1 MSLSTTALTGL
12 AALLVQS
19 AGVPQDASQD
29 PVLEDDGVT
38 SVSELIII
46 APRRRGDVQTDIPPE
61 LELDAADI
69 QAYGA
74 SDIAQ
79 LLEFLEPVTTSS
91 RGGSPVFLVN
101 GRRISGFREIRGLP
115 SEAIERV
122 QVLPEEVA
130 LQFGYRADQRVVNFI
145 LKDPFRSTT
154 AEVQLRGPTAGGR
167 SGYEVEAD
175 ILRIDGDNRWSIDIE
190 HERDTA
196 LFETERNIVRDP
208 GSTPYDLIGN
218 ISAPMFGA
226 EIDPAFSAAVGQ
238 TAFVAPVPMGGTSL
252 ADFAGAYGPPGRGN
266 LSDWRTLQPESEQNS
281 ISATL
286 KRGLPGDIQATVSA
300 SLEDQTSERF
310 NGLPGLALIVPSGV
324 GGSPFSQDVT
334 LYRFLDT
341 PEALSTRTDSL
352 QAELGVLLD
361 GFIGDDWRWSF
372 NGEYT
377 RNERDTVTGR
387 GFDVTTYQDRLDAGD
402 PAVSP
407 FGPLTGAHFTRL
419 PDDLANSV
427 TSRYSGEAVFTGP
440 LMELPAG
447 DLRSTFTFGA
457 DRQTLES
464 WSLRS
469 GVETERDL
477 SRDRLNAQTSF
488 DVPVFERDEE
498 NPTLLGDLSLN
509 VNAGYEDVS
518 DFGGLNTLG
527 VNLNWSPVDRLSFL
541 TGYTRQ
547 DQAPGIA
554 QLNDPVIAT
563 PNTAVFDFATGDT
576 VLVTRTTGGNPDLN
590 AATRSVWRAGLN
602 WQPLEGE
609 QLRITST
616 WTRTSI
622 ENEVNGF
629 PAVTAALEAALPDR
643 FTRDGDG
650 TLLAVDARPVNF
662 AQVDRQDLRT
672 GFSFSRAFGQPTQ
685 AATRD
690 AGARGQ
696 GRGPGQRGQGQRG
709 QGEPGQG
716 ERGEARPAPPQDGS
730 APAEGPGGG
739 AVVVREG
746 GEGPPR
752 GAGRTGGG
760 QGGPGG
766 GMRMGG
772 GGRGGPGGGMQ
783 PGQGRYNISVFHTWR
798 IQDEILIAP
807 GLPIL
812 DLLDGD
818 ATDAGGGSPRHQ
830 IQAQGGVFRN
840 GMGVF
845 VNATWR
851 EGTRVDGGTGPDLF
865 FDDRTTVGINAF
877 VDLGAREGL
886 VARLPWLE
894 NSRVNLRVQNL
905 FNSRPSVVSSDGTTP
920 VNYQPDFLD
929 PEGRTISITFRKIL
943 F

>member
-1 MSLSTTALTGL
+1 
-12 AALLVQS
+12 
-19 AGVPQDASQD
+19 
-29 PVLEDDGVT
+29 
-38 SVSELIII
+38 
-46 APRRRGDVQTDIPPE
+46 
-61 LELDAADI
+61 
-69 QAYGA
+69 
-74 SDIAQ
+74 
-79 LLEFLEPVTTSS
+79 
-91 RGGSPVFLVN
+91 
-101 GRRISGFREIRGLP
+101 
-115 SEAIERV
+115 
-122 QVLPEEVA
+122 EVA

-154 AEVQLRGPTAGGR
+154 TELELRAPTAGGR
-167 SGYEVEAD
+167 SGYEVDAN

-218 ISAPMFGA
+218 ISAPRFGD
-226 EIDPAFSAAVGQ
+226 EIDPVFSGLVGQ
-238 TAFVAPVPMGGTSL
+238 TAIVAPVSGSGSSL
-252 ADFAGAYGPPGRGN
+252 ADFVNAYGPVRAGG
-266 LSDWRTLQPESEQNS
+266 LSDWRTLRPETEQNS

-286 KRGLPGDIQATVSA
+286 KRGLPGDIQATLSA
-300 SLEDQTSERF
+300 SLEDETSERF
-310 NGLPGLALIVPSGV
+310 NGLPGLALLVPSGV
-324 GGSPFSQDVT
+324 GGSPFTQDVT
-334 LYRFLDT
+334 LYRFLDA

-377 RNERDTVTGR
+377 RNERDTVTGQ
-387 GFDVTTYQDRLDAGD
+387 GFDVATYQDRLDAGD
-402 PAVSP
+402 PTVSP
-407 FGPLTGAHFTRL
+407 FGPLTAAQFTRR

-427 TSRYSGEAVFTGP
+427 TSRYSAEGVFTGP

-447 DLRSTFTFGA
+447 DLRSTFTLGA

-469 GVETERDL
+469 GVETEREL

-488 DVPVFERDEE
+488 DIPLFERDDE
-498 NPTLLGDLSLN
+498 NPSLLGALSLN
-509 VNAGYEDVS
+509 LNAGYEDVS

-527 VNLNWSPVDRLSFL
+527 VNLNWSPANRLSFL

-547 DQAPGIA
+547 DQAPSIA

-563 PNTAVFDFATGDT
+563 PNTAVFDFSTGDT
-576 VLVTRTTGGNPDLN
+576 VLVTRTTGGNADLD
-590 AATRSVWRAGLN
+590 AATRSVWRAGVN
-602 WQPLEGE
+602 WQPLADE

-672 GFSFSRAFGQPTQ
+672 GFTFSRTFGQPTQ
-685 AATRD
+685 AATPA
-690 AGARGQ
+690 AGARGPGERAPGERGQ
-696 GRGPGQRGQGQRG
+696 GFRGPGERGQGERAP
-709 QGEPGQG
+709 GEPGQG
-716 ERGEARPAPPQDGS
+716 RPVPPQDGA
-730 APAEGPGGG
+730 APAEGPGG
-739 AVVVREG
+739 APVVVREG
-746 GEGPPR
+746 VEGPP
-752 GAGRTGGG
+752 
-760 QGGPGG
+760 PGG

-772 GGRGGPGGGMQ
+772 GGQGGPGGMGGGGRMGGGGGMQ

-830 IQAQGGVFRN
+830 I
-840 GMGVF
+840 
-845 VNATWR
+845 
-851 EGTRVDGGTGPDLF
+851 
-865 FDDRTTVGINAF
+865 
-877 VDLGAREGL
+877 
-886 VARLPWLE
+886 
-894 NSRVNLRVQNL
+894 
-905 FNSRPSVVSSDGTTP
+905 
-920 VNYQPDFLD
+920 
-929 PEGRTISITFRKIL
+929 
-943 F
+943 

>member
-19 AGVPQDASQD
+19 AGVPQDAGQD
-29 PVLEDDGVT
+29 QTWEDEGVT
-38 SVSELIII
+38 SVAEVIIV
-46 APRRRGDVQTDIPPE
+46 APRRRGDVQTDIAPE
-61 LELDAADI
+61 LELNAADI

-79 LLEFLEPVTTSS
+79 LLEVLEPVTTSS

-115 SEAIERV
+115 SEAIERI

-154 AEVQLRGPTAGGR
+154 TEVQFRGPTAGGR
-167 SGYEVEAD
+167 SGYEIEAD

-208 GSTPYDLIGN
+208 GSTPFDLIGN
-218 ISAPMFGA
+218 ISGAPWGA

-238 TAFVAPVPMGGTSL
+238 TAFVAPVPVGGTSL

-266 LSDWRTLQPESEQNS
+266 LSDWRTLQPETEQNS

-286 KRGLPGDIQATVSA
+286 KRGLPGDVQATVSA

-310 NGLPGLALIVPSGV
+310 NGLPGLALIVPTGV
-324 GGSPFSQDVT
+324 GGSPFTQDVT

-352 QAELGVLLD
+352 QVELGVLLD

-377 RNERDTVTGR
+377 RNERDTITGR
-387 GFDVTTYQDRLDAGD
+387 GFDITPYQDRLDAGD
-402 PAVSP
+402 PTVSP
-407 FGPLTGAHFTRL
+407 FGPLTGADFTRR

-457 DRQTLES
+457 DRQILES

-469 GVETERDL
+469 GVETEREL

-488 DVPVFERDEE
+488 DIPVFERDDE
-498 NPTLLGDLSLN
+498 NPSLLGAVSLN
-509 VNAGYEDVS
+509 LNAGYEDVS

-554 QLNDPVIAT
+554 QLNDPVIET

-643 FTRDGDG
+643 FTRDSDG

-672 GFSFSRAFGQPTQ
+672 GFSFSRAFGQPT
-685 AATRD
+685 AAA
-690 AGARGQ
+690 AGARGPG
-696 GRGPGQRGQGQRG
+696 GR
-709 QGEPGQG
+709 GQG
-716 ERGEARPAPPQDGS
+716 ERGQGGRGQSGRGPGERGQERPAPPEDGA
-730 APAEGPGGG
+730 APAQQPRGG

-746 GEGPPR
+746 GEGPP
-752 GAGRTGGG
+752 
-760 QGGPGG
+760 PGG
-766 GMRMGG
+766 GRRMGG
-772 GGRGGPGGGMQ
+772 GGPGGPGGMGGMGGGGRMGGGGMQ

-812 DLLDGD
+812 DLLNGD

-865 FDDRTTVGINAF
+865 FGDRTTVGINAF
-877 VDLGAREGL
+877 VDLGAREAL

-905 FNSRPSVVSSDGTTP
+905 FNSRPDVVSSDGTTP

-929 PEGRTISITFRKIL
+929 PEGRTVSITFRKIL

>member
-12 AALLVQS
+12 AALLIQS
-19 AGVPQDASQD
+19 ADVPQDAAAAQD
-29 PVLEDDGVT
+29 PGQDEAWTDEDGVT
-38 SVSELIII
+38 SVAGVVIT
-46 APRRRGDVQTDIPPE
+46 AARRRGDVQTDIAPE

-154 AEVQLRGPTAGGR
+154 AEAELRGPTAGGR

-196 LFETERNIVRDP
+196 LFETERDINRTP
-208 GSTPYDLIGN
+208 GTTPYDLIGN
-218 ISAPMFGA
+218 ISAPDFGD
-226 EIDPAFSAAVGQ
+226 EIDPAFSGLVGE
-238 TAFVAPVPMGGTSL
+238 TALVAPVPLDGTSL
-252 ADFAGAYGPPGRGN
+252 ADFAEAYGPLRTGN
-266 LSDWRTLQPESEQNS
+266 LSDWRTLQPETEQNS

-286 KRGLPGDIQATVSA
+286 KRGLSGDIQATLSA
-300 SLEDQTSERF
+300 SIEDETSERF
-310 NGLPGLALIVPSGV
+310 NGLPGLALTVPAGV
-324 GGSPFSQDVT
+324 GGSPFTEIVT
-334 LYRFLDT
+334 LYRFLDA
-341 PEALSTRTDSL
+341 PEALSTQTDTL

-361 GFIGDDWRWSF
+361 GFIGDDWRWSV

-377 RNERDTVTGR
+377 RAERDTVTGQ
-387 GFDVTTYQDRLDAGD
+387 GFDIPSYQDRLDAGD
-402 PAVSP
+402 PTVSP
-407 FGPLTGAHFTRL
+407 FGPLTGADFTRL

-427 TSRYSGEAVFTGP
+427 TSRYSVETVFNGP
-440 LMELPAG
+440 LTELPAG
-447 DLRSTFTFGA
+447 DLRSTFTLGA

-464 WSLRS
+464 WSLR
-469 GVETERDL
+469 GDEETEREL

-488 DVPVFERDEE
+488 DIPLFERDEE
-498 NPTLLGDLSLN
+498 NPSLLGDLSLN
-509 VNAGYEDVS
+509 LNAGYEDVS

-547 DQAPGIA
+547 DQAPSIA
-554 QLNDPVIAT
+554 QLNDPVIET
-563 PNTAVFDFATGDT
+563 PNTAVFDFSTGET
-576 VLVTRTTGGNPDLN
+576 VLVTRTTGGNADLD
-590 AATRSVWRAGLN
+590 AAARSVWSAGVN
-602 WQPLEGE
+602 WQPLEDE

-616 WTRTSI
+616 WTRTAI

-643 FTRDGDG
+643 FERDDDG

-662 AQVDRQDLRT
+662 AEVERQDLRT
-672 GFSFSRAFGQPTQ
+672 GFTFSRTFGQP
-685 AATRD
+685 D
-690 AGARGQ
+690 AEPPQR
-696 GRGPGQRGQGQRG
+696 GRGP
-709 QGEPGQG
+709 
-716 ERGEARPAPPQDGS
+716 RGEG
-730 APAEGPGGG
+730 
-739 AVVVREG
+739 
-746 GEGPPR
+746 
-752 GAGRTGGG
+752 
-760 QGGPGG
+760 GGPGG
-766 GMRMGG
+766 PGADGPPPGEGSRMRGG
-772 GGRGGPGGGMQ
+772 GGRGGGRGGMQ

-807 GLPIL
+807 GLPVL
-812 DLLDGD
+812 DLLNGD

-830 IQAQGGVFRN
+830 IQAQGGVFKG
-840 GMGVF
+840 GMGLF

-851 EGTRVDGGTGPDLF
+851 QGTEVDGGTGPDLI
-865 FDDRTTVGINAF
+865 FDDRATVGINAF
-877 VDLGAREGL
+877 VDLGAQERL
-886 VARLPWLE
+886 VSRWSWLE
-894 NSRVNLRVQNL
+894 GSRINLRVQNL
-905 FNSRPSVVSSDGTTP
+905 FDSRPDVISSDGDTP

-929 PEGRTISITFRKIL
+929 PEGRTVSLTFRKIL

>member
-19 AGVPQDASQD
+19 AGVPQDAGQD
-29 PVLEDDGVT
+29 PILEEDGVT
-38 SVSELIII
+38 SVSELIIV
-46 APRRRGDVQTDIPPE
+46 APRRRGDVDTDIAPE

-69 QAYGA
+69 QAYGT
-74 SDIAQ
+74 SDISQ

-145 LKDPFRSTT
+145 LKNPFRSTT
-154 AEVQLRGPTAGGR
+154 AEVELRGPTAGGR

-196 LFETERNIVRDP
+196 LFETERDIVRDP
-208 GSTPYDLIGN
+208 GTTPYDRIGN
-218 ISAPMFGA
+218 ISAPMFGD
-226 EIDPAFSAAVGQ
+226 EIDPAFSTAVGQ
-238 TAFVAPVPMGGTSL
+238 TAVVAPVPMGGTSL
-252 ADFAGAYGPPGRGN
+252 ADFAGAYGPPGRGA
-266 LSDWRTLQPESEQNS
+266 LSDWRTLQPETEQNS

-286 KRGLPGDIQATVSA
+286 KRGLPGDIQATISA
-300 SLEDQTSERF
+300 GLEDETSERF

-341 PEALSTRTDSL
+341 PEALSSRTDSL
-352 QAELGVLLD
+352 QAELGLLLD

-377 RNERDTVTGR
+377 RNERDTFTGR

-402 PAVSP
+402 PTVSP
-407 FGPLTGAHFTRL
+407 FGPLTGADFTRL

-440 LMELPAG
+440 LTELPAG

-469 GVETERDL
+469 GVETEREL
-477 SRDRLNAQTSF
+477 SRDRINAQTSF
-488 DVPVFERDEE
+488 DIPVFERDEE

-518 DFGGLNTLG
+518 DFGGLDTLG

-547 DQAPGIA
+547 DQAPSIA

-563 PNTAVFDFATGDT
+563 PNTAVFDFSTGDT
-576 VLVTRTTGGNPDLN
+576 VLVTRTTGGNPDLD
-590 AATRSVWRAGLN
+590 AATRSVWRAGFN
-602 WQPLEGE
+602 WQPLEDE

-622 ENEVNGF
+622 QNEVNGF

-650 TLLAVDARPVNF
+650 TLIAVDARPINF
-662 AQVDRQDLRT
+662 AEVERQDLRT
-672 GFSFSRAFGQPTQ
+672 GFTFSRTFGQPTQ
-685 AATRD
+685 T
-690 AGARGQ
+690 ARQPGQ
-696 GRGPGQRGQGQRG
+696 GRRR
-709 QGEPGQG
+709 
-716 ERGEARPAPPQDGS
+716 
-730 APAEGPGGG
+730 PAEGQGGQPGGEAPPPGPGG
-739 AVVVREG
+739 AAVVREG
-746 GEGPPR
+746 GDGPPP
-752 GAGRTGGG
+752 GARRSGGG

-783 PGQGRYNISVFHTWR
+783 PGQGRYNISLFHTWR

-840 GMGVF
+840 GMGMF

-865 FDDRTTVGINAF
+865 FDDRTTVGVNAF
-877 VDLGAREGL
+877 VDLGAQERL
-886 VARLPWLE
+886 VARWSWLE
-894 NSRVNLRVQNL
+894 GSRINLRVQNL
-905 FNSRPSVVSSDGTTP
+905 FDSKPDVISSDGTTP

-929 PEGRTISITFRKIL
+929 PEGRTVSITFRKIL

>member
-1 MSLSTTALTGL
+1 MHVSLDHRPDRAGR
-12 AALLVQS
+12 AARSIRRRS
-19 AGVPQDASQD
+19 AGRRPGPRPA
-29 PVLEDDGVT
+29 EDDGVT
-38 SVSELIII
+38 SVAEVIIV

-91 RGGSPVFLVN
+91 RGGSPRVSWSTAAASLA
-101 GRRISGFREIRGLP
+101 SGKSGACRPRP
-115 SEAIERV
+115 SSGSQI
-122 QVLPEEVA
+122 LPEEVA

-226 EIDPAFSAAVGQ
+226 EIDPAFSTAVGQ

-402 PAVSP
+402 PTVSP
-407 FGPLTGAHFTRL
+407 FGPLTGADFTRR

-427 TSRYSGEAVFTGP
+427 TSRYSGEA
-440 LMELPAG
+440 
-447 DLRSTFTFGA
+447 
-457 DRQTLES
+457 
-464 WSLRS
+464 
-469 GVETERDL
+469 GVHR
-477 SRDRLNAQTSF
+477 RR
-488 DVPVFERDEE
+488 
-498 NPTLLGDLSLN
+498 
-509 VNAGYEDVS
+509 
-518 DFGGLNTLG
+518 
-527 VNLNWSPVDRLSFL
+527 
-541 TGYTRQ
+541 
-547 DQAPGIA
+547 
-554 QLNDPVIAT
+554 
-563 PNTAVFDFATGDT
+563 
-576 VLVTRTTGGNPDLN
+576 
-590 AATRSVWRAGLN
+590 
-602 WQPLEGE
+602 
-609 QLRITST
+609 
-616 WTRTSI
+616 
-622 ENEVNGF
+622 
-629 PAVTAALEAALPDR
+629 
-643 FTRDGDG
+643 
-650 TLLAVDARPVNF
+650 
-662 AQVDRQDLRT
+662 
-672 GFSFSRAFGQPTQ
+672 
-685 AATRD
+685 
-690 AGARGQ
+690 
-696 GRGPGQRGQGQRG
+696 
-709 QGEPGQG
+709 
-716 ERGEARPAPPQDGS
+716 
-730 APAEGPGGG
+730 
-739 AVVVREG
+739 
-746 GEGPPR
+746 
-752 GAGRTGGG
+752 
-760 QGGPGG
+760 
-766 GMRMGG
+766 
-772 GGRGGPGGGMQ
+772 
-783 PGQGRYNISVFHTWR
+783 
-798 IQDEILIAP
+798 
-807 GLPIL
+807 
-812 DLLDGD
+812 
-818 ATDAGGGSPRHQ
+818 
-830 IQAQGGVFRN
+830 
-840 GMGVF
+840 
-845 VNATWR
+845 
-851 EGTRVDGGTGPDLF
+851 
-865 FDDRTTVGINAF
+865 
-877 VDLGAREGL
+877 
-886 VARLPWLE
+886 
-894 NSRVNLRVQNL
+894 
-905 FNSRPSVVSSDGTTP
+905 
-920 VNYQPDFLD
+920 
-929 PEGRTISITFRKIL
+929 
-943 F
+943 